1 MLRTPPESEF
11 TIDWIISDKF
21 TPKSAI
27 FSLSD
32 LFNRSVWS
40 SASNILSSSFVMTWA
55 FDKSVLNPSSS
66 AVLLSPF
73 TIKSVFTAVAF
84 VSLSFKCSTVIFSIF
99 PLKSKSI
106 FY

>member
-21 TPKSAI
+21 TPRSTI

-40 SASNILSSSFVMTWA
+40 SASNTLSSPFVITCA

-66 AVLLSPF
+66 AVLFSPA
-73 TIKSVFTAVAF
+73 IF
-84 VSLSFKCSTVIFSIF
+84 VKFFLIF
-99 PLKSKSI
+99 
-106 FY
+106 

>member
-1 MLRTPPESEF
+1 
-11 TIDWIISDKF
+11 
-21 TPKSAI
+21 
-27 FSLSD
+27 
-32 LFNRSVWS
+32 
-40 SASNILSSSFVMTWA
+40 MTWVLS
-55 FDKSVLNPSSS
+55 KSVLNPSSS

-84 VSLSFKCSTVIFSIF
+84 VSCLLSCPPVTIDKFGTPVPFMLIPPPLALFVSLSFKCSTVIFSIF